1 MPGSQLQRLPVTING
16 DNASKLDL
24 CQWYMLFAHEAY
36 DLLIVTKNAFL
47 KDYHCAEYG
56 LIPQHYLFGPRNETD
71 DQETLDH
78 AVAHAVVP
86 AAASAAVVD
95 LCRRP
100 KNDDQTVTGVN

>member
-1 MPGSQLQRLPVTING
+1 
-16 DNASKLDL
+16 
-24 CQWYMLFAHEAY
+24 MLFAHEAY

-47 KDYHCAEYG
+47 KDCHCTEYG
-56 LIPQHYLFGPRNETD
+56 LIPQQHLFGPRNDID

-100 KNDDQTVTGVN
+100 MNDDQTVTGVN